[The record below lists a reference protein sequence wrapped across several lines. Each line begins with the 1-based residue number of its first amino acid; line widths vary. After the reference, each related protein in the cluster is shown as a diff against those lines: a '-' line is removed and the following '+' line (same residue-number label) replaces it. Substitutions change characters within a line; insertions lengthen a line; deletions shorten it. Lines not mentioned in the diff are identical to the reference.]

1 MKRFAGAVAVIGAL
15 VVGVAGGI
23 AGWRFSLADGSDRV
37 GRPASPAANLSGF
50 GEDEKRGPAAGEAS
64 PVGGEGGAGGPIASV
79 SGGDPSGGD
88 HPADGD
94 RFPPA
99 PSPDAG
105 GSAGAPKPGR
115 SDAPASGALPQGGPP
130 GPGTPA
136 PAAGAGEATA
146 DPFALP
152 TAAKEVPDPLSLL
165 VLVNKAHRLPP
176 DFRPPDLVPVA
187 IPFDKPEG
195 DERRL
200 MRREAARAIEAL
212 VRAAEADG
220 IRLIGVS
227 AFRSYELQKQIFQ
240 ANVRRKGEAEALKV
254 SAPPGMS
261 EHQTG
266 LAIDVADRSGR
277 CLLEPCFG
285 ASAAGRWLQAH
296 APTFGFIIRYPEGQ
310 ESVTGYMYEPWHLRY
325 VGVDAAR
332 AIAERYGTLEAYLA
346 ARPPE
351 REVSAPAEH
360 RADGSAEPQAAGS
373 AVFQGAGPPERG
385 GSGPPE
391 RPAEGPPA
399 PDPAAP
405 APDPA
410 AP

>member
-1 MKRFAGAVAVIGAL
+1 MGRMAAVAVGALAVALAAAFVGLKFGFADGIGRSGSAVEPPGLGAGGAGAVAGGGAPAAPTPPRP
-15 VVGVAGGI
+15 G
-23 AGWRFSLADGSDRV
+23 GSDAASGSEGPGA
-37 GRPASPAANLSGF
+37 GRSEGSPSAPPESEAPDPAGSGT
-50 GEDEKRGPAAGEAS
+50 GA
-64 PVGGEGGAGGPIASV
+64 GGAGLSPAGAAG
-79 SGGDPSGGD
+79 SG
-88 HPADGD
+88 
-94 RFPPA
+94 
-99 PSPDAG
+99 PSPAG
-105 GSAGAPKPGR
+105 GAGA
-115 SDAPASGALPQGGPP
+115 
-130 GPGTPA
+130 
-136 PAAGAGEATA
+136 A
-146 DPFALP
+146 DPFKVP
-152 TAAKEVPDPLSLL
+152 AAVTEVADPLSLL

-195 DERRL
+195 DEGRL

-227 AFRSYELQKQIFQ
+227 AFRSYELQKQIFE

-266 LAIDVADRSGR
+266 LAIDVADRSRR

-351 REVSAPAEH
+351 REVSAPAER
-360 RADGSAEPQAAGS
+360 RADGSAEPQAAGT
-373 AVFQGAGPPERG
+373 AGFQGGPPERG

-399 PDPAAP
+399 RPAEGPPATGPAAPVSDPAAP
-405 APDPA
+405 
-410 AP
+410 

>member
-1 MKRFAGAVAVIGAL
+1 M
-15 VVGVAGGI
+15 
-23 AGWRFSLADGSDRV
+23 
-37 GRPASPAANLSGF
+37 
-50 GEDEKRGPAAGEAS
+50 
-64 PVGGEGGAGGPIASV
+64 
-79 SGGDPSGGD
+79 
-88 HPADGD
+88 
-94 RFPPA
+94 
-99 PSPDAG
+99 
-105 GSAGAPKPGR
+105 
-115 SDAPASGALPQGGPP
+115 PQGGPP

-212 VRAAEADG
+212 VRTAEADG

-325 VGVDAAR
+325 VGVDASFR
-332 AIAERYGTLEAYLA
+332 H
-346 ARPPE
+346 RPPD
-351 REVSAPAEH
+351 ST
-360 RADGSAEPQAAGS
+360 
-373 AVFQGAGPPERG
+373 
-385 GSGPPE
+385 
-391 RPAEGPPA
+391 PPA
-399 PDPAAP
+399 CSEPRSFRLDLVPRGAASASPDASTLWPPHRLARRPTAP
-405 APDPA
+405 SGGPELPLRAPFRR
-410 AP
+410 APFRPVRPVTPRLPEADTSQTRSSPRRRGWR

>member
-1 MKRFAGAVAVIGAL
+1 MGRMAAVAVGALAVALAAVFVGLKFGFADGIGRSGSAVEPPGLGAGGAGAVAGGGAPAAPTPPRP
-15 VVGVAGGI
+15 G
-23 AGWRFSLADGSDRV
+23 GSDAASGSESPGA
-37 GRPASPAANLSGF
+37 GRSEGSPSAPPKSEAPEPAGSGT
-50 GEDEKRGPAAGEAS
+50 EA
-64 PVGGEGGAGGPIASV
+64 GGAGRS
-79 SGGDPSGGD
+79 
-88 HPADGD
+88 
-94 RFPPA
+94 
-99 PSPDAG
+99 
-105 GSAGAPKPGR
+105 SAGAAGSGP
-115 SDAPASGALPQGGPP
+115 SPAGG
-130 GPGTPA
+130 
-136 PAAGAGEATA
+136 AGAA
-146 DPFALP
+146 DPFKVP
-152 TAAKEVPDPLSLL
+152 AAVTEVADPLSLL

-195 DERRL
+195 DEGRL

-227 AFRSYELQKQIFQ
+227 AFRSYGLQKQIFE

-285 ASAAGRWLQAH
+285 ASAAGRWLRAH

-351 REVSAPAEH
+351 REVSAPAER
-360 RADGSAEPQAAGS
+360 RADGSAEPQAAES
-373 AVFQGAGPPERG
+373 AVFQDDGPPEHGGSSPPERG
-385 GSGPPE
+385 GSGSPE
-391 RPAEGPPA
+391 RPAEGPTAPDPATLA
-399 PDPAAP
+399 PDPAATV
-405 APDPA
+405 PDPA